1 MDLPVVIAI
10 LAFVSVVLF
19 FIGLDRWLNAGR
31 AAVDDRLGRYGTRSG
46 PSIEEQAIN
55 EQEHINKSS
64 RSILSTARSTQNL
77 AVELQRADV
86 KLTPS
91 EFILITLGLM
101 IAGVALGFFLGRGNL
116 IFILA
121 GAAVGYYL
129 PRFQVKR
136 LQNKRLADFNGQL
149 GDTLIML
156 SNSLRSGYSLLQ
168 SMEAV
173 SKELPPPMSIEF
185 TRVVR
190 EIGLG
195 LNNEEA
201 LGHLL
206 QRIKSEDLDLVI
218 TAINIQHEVGG
229 NLAEILDTIAT
240 TIRER
245 VRIKGQIRSLTA
257 QQRASGTLVSILPVA
272 VGGFLFILNPQYIG
286 RLFEEPCGWAMVG
299 VSGAM
304 IVTGYLIIQRIV
316 AIEV

>member
-1 MDLPVVIAI
+1 MEMPALIAI
-10 LAFVSVVLF
+10 LAFVSIVLF
-19 FIGLDRWLNAGR
+19 FMGLDRWLNAGR
-31 AAVDDRLGRYGTRSG
+31 AAVDDRLGRYATRSG
-46 PSIEEQAIN
+46 PSIEEQAVN
-55 EQEHINKSS
+55 EQENVNKSS
-64 RSILSTARSTQNL
+64 RSVLSSARSTQNL
-77 AVELQRADV
+77 AIELQRADV

-91 EFILITLGLM
+91 EFILITLGLI

-121 GAAVGYYL
+121 GGAAGYYL
-129 PRFQVKR
+129 PRFQLKR
-136 LQNKRLADFNGQL
+136 LQNKRLANFNGQL

-173 SKELPPPMSIEF
+173 SRELPAPMSTEF

-195 LNNEEA
+195 LTVEEA
-201 LGHLL
+201 LAHLL

-229 NLAEILDTIAT
+229 NLAEIMDTIAT

-245 VRIKGQIRSLTA
+245 VRIKGQIRTLTA
-257 QQRASGTLVSILPVA
+257 QQRASGTLVSLLPVVVGA
-272 VGGFLFILNPQYIG
+272 VLFMMNPAYIG
-286 RLFEEPCGWAMVG
+286 QLFKDPCGWGMLG
-299 VSGAM
+299 VSGTM
-304 IVTGYLIIQRIV
+304 ITIGYFIIQRIV
-316 AIEV
+316 DIEV